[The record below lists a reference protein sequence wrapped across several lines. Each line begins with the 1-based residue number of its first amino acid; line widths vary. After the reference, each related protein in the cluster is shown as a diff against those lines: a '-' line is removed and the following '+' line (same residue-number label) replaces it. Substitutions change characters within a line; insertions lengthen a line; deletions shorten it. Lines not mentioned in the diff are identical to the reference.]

1 MINRDENPVGWAMM
15 MYELADAHEHLG
27 ARIKDIEVDLEF
39 SEEEFRIHL
48 SHVYAHLN
56 RAWRHRLIPGEMT
69 ENEWEA
75 GREFPN
81 DIQPIA

>member
-27 ARIKDIEVDLEF
+27 AMIKDIEVDLEF

-48 SHVYAHLN
+48 GHVYAHLN
-56 RAWRHRLIPGEMT
+56 RAWRRRLIPGEMT